1 MPARIRQLAIARES
15 TKTIIQSTALKPLFL
30 RTNSELE
37 DAWVS
42 SQSRWFDAR
51 WTLDDET
58 PGQGKGHRTLKWNI
72 EVADGEYLTDPEHA
86 EMLDWLRRIVWSC
99 FTSPARGDLAAPGS
113 ACSIFQG
120 LKTVARWMIETKRR
134 NPADL
139 TSEASWEFVEELP
152 DLMDADDDIELS
164 RSQVIRCVRFFQRIW
179 EQAPVIKIERAFT
192 EPFDG
197 RSVENVVARVT
208 KRETGKIPPLQDE
221 VAIPILNKATFFVQH
236 AAHDI
241 CNLLHAYQ
249 AATPPKGGDSK
260 YPQMLARQ
268 KVARAFKFSI
278 LPGATEPWH
287 PRIDEQGRIAETVRR
302 LVANLKAACV
312 IVIQATT
319 GMRISEICGMPF
331 GMDTERGLP
340 ICIETRQTNEGLFEL
355 YLLRSK
361 LSKTESTPRDAE
373 WVVGLRPAF
382 SGELPLAVRALIIL
396 NRIAELSGITAQNPS
411 NPTVLAGLAHGRG
424 FARSDDTLKNP
435 FSQTVRRNLKNFV
448 EDWVDLSCLPDQ
460 SRYAIESND
469 LIKWRESKGR
479 IIKSHQFRKTFAQFT
494 ASIDA
499 RLVEAIQDQFK
510 HVSLAMTMQGYLNTA
525 QLAAIS
531 KGQYI
536 RARQS
541 IYAHMRR
548 DAPLAGRMG
557 EQIEQHIPADFKAE
571 MQRLPPAEAWKKVV
585 AWVDERE
592 FKLFFAPHGKCNPLN
607 PTNMR
612 CHEVAGTTDWLPLPP
627 NYQTRT
633 PALCAGCKCFVVD
646 EQHQDFWIQSYVED
660 SKALRCAT
668 TPDGYRAVIA
678 YVNTARGLLNK
689 LNVDVDGLDQ
699 RIDAELAQLEPKE
712 MGNA

>member
-1 MPARIRQLAIARES
+1 MPAQIHQLAIARES
-15 TKTIIQSTALKPLFL
+15 TQTIIQSTALKPLFL
-30 RTNSELE
+30 RINAELK

-42 SQSRWFDAR
+42 SQSRWFDSR
-51 WTLDDET
+51 WVLDGHV
-58 PGQGKGHRTLKWNI
+58 PGQQKGTRSVKWDI
-72 EVADGEYLTDPEHA
+72 EVADGYLTDPEHS
-86 EMLDWLRRIVWSC
+86 ETLDWLRRIVWSC
-99 FTSPARGDLAAPGS
+99 FTSPAPGRDLAAPGS
-113 ACSIFQG
+113 ASVISQG
-120 LKTVARWMIETKRR
+120 LNTVVRWMIETKRR
-134 NPADL
+134 KPVEL
-139 TSEASWEFVEELP
+139 TREASWEFVEELP
-152 DLMDADDDIELS
+152 DLLDADDDSELS
-164 RSQVIRCVRFFQRIW
+164 RSRAINPIRFFQRVW
-179 EQAPVIKIERAFT
+179 EQAPVVKIARASAA
-192 EPFDG
+192 PFDG
-197 RSVENVVARVT
+197 QSVEQVISRLTTRALGR
-208 KRETGKIPPLQDE
+208 IPPLQDE
-221 VAIPILNKATFFVQH
+221 VAIPILNQATFFVQY
-236 AAHDI
+236 AASDI
-241 CNLLHAYQ
+241 CELLNTYQ
-249 AATPPKGGDSK
+249 TATPFNGTSK
-260 YPQMLARQ
+260 DANVNARR
-268 KVARAFKFSI
+268 KAVEAFKFSI
-278 LPGATEPWH
+278 IPGASEPWH
-287 PRIDEQGRIAETVRR
+287 PRIDGQGEAANTVRS
-302 LVANLKAACV
+302 LVQSLKAACV

-331 GMDTERGLP
+331 GMDADSGLP
-340 ICIETRQTNEGLFEL
+340 TCIETRQTNEGLFEL

-361 LSKTESTPRDAE
+361 LSKTENTPRDVE
-373 WVVGLRPAF
+373 WVIGLRPTH
-382 SGELPLAVRALIIL
+382 SKELPLAVRALVTL
-396 NRIAELSGITAQNPS
+396 NRIAELSGITAQNPP
-411 NPTVLAGLAHGRG
+411 NPGVLAGLFTGRG
-424 FARSDDTLKNP
+424 FARSDGTLKNP
-435 FSQTVRRNLKNFV
+435 GSSAVRNNLKRFV
-448 EDWVDLSCLPDQ
+448 EEWVDLSTLPDQ
-460 SRYAIESND
+460 SRYAIEPND
-469 LIKWRESKGR
+469 LVKWRESKGW

-541 IYAHMRR
+541 IFAHMRR
-548 DAPLAGRMG
+548 NAPLAGRMG
-557 EQIEQHIPADFKAE
+557 EQIEQHIPANLKTE

-607 PTNMR
+607 PTSMR
-612 CHEVAGTTDWLPLPP
+612 CHEVAGTTDWLPQQP
-627 NYQTRT
+627 NYQMRT

-699 RIDAELAQLEPKE
+699 RIEAELAQLESKE